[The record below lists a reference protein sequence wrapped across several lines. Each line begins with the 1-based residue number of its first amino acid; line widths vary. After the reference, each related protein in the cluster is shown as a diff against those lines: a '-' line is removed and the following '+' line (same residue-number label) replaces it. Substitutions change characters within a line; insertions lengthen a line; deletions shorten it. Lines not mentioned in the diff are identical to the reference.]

1 MLFKFKLEPEEG
13 CLISNDDVLN
23 FNNKLQSYGLFTF
36 QHRLLNKIL
45 TFTHNIINNPNAP
58 SGLKSILKPENIND
72 IAISNLN
79 QSLFVTELR
88 SQRRIFKSDEKI
100 TKFNQLTF
108 SYFFTK
114 ILHNFLNSNFN
125 LPFFQFKKKI
135 LVETNANYC
144 KFLKIFS
151 KFNIEHRHYNFNAKK
166 FKKIPKLGKKKKTQI

>member
-1 MLFKFKLEPEEG
+1 MQLCIYFKKILKYHE
-13 CLISNDDVLN
+13 NTT
-23 FNNKLQSYGLFTF
+23 KTYGLFTF

-58 SGLKSILKPENIND
+58 SELKSILKPENIND
-72 IAISNLN
+72 IPIPTLN
-79 QSLFVTELR
+79 QSLYVTELR

-125 LPFFQFKKKI
+125 LPLVQFKKKI

-166 FKKIPKLGKKKKTQI
+166 FKKFKNLKKKNTNLNN